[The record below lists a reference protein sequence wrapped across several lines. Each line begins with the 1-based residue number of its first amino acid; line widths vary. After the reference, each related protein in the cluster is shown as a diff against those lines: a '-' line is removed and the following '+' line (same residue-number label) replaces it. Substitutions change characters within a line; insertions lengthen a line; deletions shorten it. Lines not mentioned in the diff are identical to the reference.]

1 MDSNEMYTVPQAARL
16 NSCLLTAALN
26 ALHNLV
32 AAVDND
38 LFMDALE
45 CRSGIN
51 RAEDAIQ
58 DAHKALVQIQAELGQ
73 DHGGW
78 STDPSDSRARRI
90 LCEAE
95 DAFEVVSM
103 AHERASCGDWPAPA
117 LVQDYLFWIEDEAR
131 VQENSA
137 LLRSSRRRGSDLY
150 PGFVVAGQRVAGV
163 GLSTVSRTMAKDR
176 ADGCWGNWP
185 YCHLDG
191 DKSQPCRGSG
201 TLRLLE

>member
-16 NSCLLTAALN
+16 NSCLLTEALN

-38 LFMDALE
+38 LFTDALE
-45 CRSGIN
+45 CRSAIN

-58 DAHKALVQIQAELGQ
+58 DAYKVLVQIQTELGQ

-78 STDPSDSRARRI
+78 STDPSNSRARRI

-103 AHERASCGDWPAPA
+103 AYERASCGDWPAPA
-117 LVQDYLFWIEDEAR
+117 MVQDYLFWIEDEAR
-131 VQENSA
+131 VQENLLCCDQASVEDRIYTRA
-137 LLRSSRRRGSDLY
+137 LWSLASELRELGYQPSLAPWQKIEQMDGGE
-150 PGFVVAGQRVAGV
+150 PG
-163 GLSTVSRTMAKDR
+163 
-176 ADGCWGNWP
+176 
-185 YCHLDG
+185 
-191 DKSQPCRGSG
+191 
-201 TLRLLE
+201 RLAS